1 MSLTEYLLSIVV
13 FSAVVGFVSFV
24 AYPGKSEKTIKFA
37 TAVLLLYTV
46 LTPVFTVMTGLRE
59 NEFEDIFNSDSDT
72 EIGGKDEYLAVAE
85 NAFKE
90 GICKLL
96 CSKYG
101 TKPDEMNIFVYDFD
115 FKNMRC
121 EKIKIVLFGRSATL
135 DTRGMG
141 TYITEQGLG
150 KCEVDIRLG

>member
-1 MSLTEYLLSIVV
+1 MSLLEYLVSVIV
-13 FSAVVGFVSFV
+13 FSSIIGFISFV
-24 AYPGKSEKTIKFA
+24 AYPAKSEKVIKFA

-46 LTPVFTVMTGLRE
+46 LTPVFEVISGLGE
-59 NEFEDIFNSDSDT
+59 GELDDIFNTDYDA
-72 EIGGKDEYLAVAE
+72 EISENEEYISVAE

-101 TKPDEMNIFVYDFD
+101 AKADEMNIFVYGFD

-121 EKIKIVLFGRSATL
+121 ERIKIVLFGKSALL
-135 DTRGMG
+135 DARGISA
-141 TYITEQGLG
+141 YITEEGLG
-150 KCEVDIRLG
+150 KCEVDIRLE